1 MKKILFISI
10 LLLFPIIANAE
21 ECTDQM
27 ISSYSSQVSQIKFEP
42 KQLGNSS
49 TYEVWVS
56 NIPNAL
62 AVEKGRTVTDSS
74 GFLGYATSGQSYIAR
89 VYIADGGVCAG
100 KTVKEVSVNIPAV
113 KTEDTT
119 IDNTSNNNSTSDNK
133 TNNNETSDDKTTV
146 DTSTNETTTPVINQT
161 TPIQKPSIDNNKED
175 KQENQTDSKNEDK
188 TDSKT
193 EDDKEDV
200 IISDDDK
207 EQAGNEVVDVP
218 VDEDS
223 SLLDTSTPS
232 EKIELDNLNDTN
244 EDVVIQQIIMY
255 SLISIIVVSI
265 ILIIILKYRKRKGHQ

>member
-21 ECTDQM
+21 ECTEQM

-100 KTVKEVSVNIPAV
+100 KTVKEVSVNIPTV

-133 TNNNETSDDKTTV
+133 TNNNETSDNKTTV

-161 TPIQKPSIDNNKED
+161 TPIQKPSVDNNKED
-175 KQENQTDSKNEDK
+175 KQENQTNSKNEDK
-188 TDSKT
+188 TDSKN
-193 EDDKEDV
+193 EENKEDV

-207 EQAGNEVVDVP
+207 EQAGNEVVGVP

-223 SLLDTSTPS
+223 SLLDTSTSS
-232 EKIELDNLNDTN
+232 EKIELDNLKDTN

-255 SLISIIVVSI
+255 SLISIIVVST

>member
-21 ECTDQM
+21 ECTEQM

-100 KTVKEVSVNIPAV
+100 KTVKEVSVNIPTV

-133 TNNNETSDDKTTV
+133 TNNNETSDDKTAV

-161 TPIQKPSIDNNKED
+161 TSIQKPSIDNNKED

>member
-21 ECTDQM
+21 ECTEQM
-27 ISSYSSQVSQIKFEP
+27 ISSYSSQVNQIKFEP

-49 TYEVWVS
+49 TYEIWVS

-100 KTVKEVSVNIPAV
+100 KTVKEVSVNIPTI
-113 KTEDTT
+113 KTDDTT
-119 IDNTSNNNSTSDNK
+119 IDNTSNNNETSDN
-133 TNNNETSDDKTTV
+133 KTTV

-161 TPIQKPSIDNNKED
+161 TPIQKPSVDNNKED
-175 KQENQTDSKNEDK
+175 KQQNQIESKNE
-188 TDSKT
+188 
-193 EDDKEDV
+193 EDKEDI
-200 IISDDDK
+200 IISNDNK
-207 EQAGNEVVDVP
+207 EQAGNEVVDIP

-232 EKIELDNLNDTN
+232 ETIELDNLKDTN
-244 EDVVIQQIIMY
+244 EDVAIQQIIMY
-255 SLISIIVVSI
+255 SSISVIIVSL
-265 ILIIILKYRKRKGHQ
+265 ILVIILKYRKRKGHQ

>member
-21 ECTDQM
+21 ECTEQM

-100 KTVKEVSVNIPAV
+100 KTVKEVSVNIPTV

-133 TNNNETSDDKTTV
+133 TNNNETSDNKTTV

-161 TPIQKPSIDNNKED
+161 TPIQKPSVDNNKED
-175 KQENQTDSKNEDK
+175 KQENQTNSKNEDK
-188 TDSKT
+188 TDSKN
-193 EDDKEDV
+193 EENKEDV
-200 IISDDDK
+200 IISDDDNV
-207 EQAGNEVVDVP
+207 QAGNEVVGVP

-223 SLLDTSTPS
+223 SLLDTSTSS
-232 EKIELDNLNDTN
+232 EKIELDNLKDTN

-255 SLISIIVVSI
+255 SLISIIVVST

>member
-21 ECTDQM
+21 ECTEQM

-100 KTVKEVSVNIPAV
+100 KTVKEVSVNIPTV
-113 KTEDTT
+113 KIDDTT
-119 IDNTSNNNSTSDNK
+119 TDNTSNNNSTSDNK
-133 TNNNETSDDKTTV
+133 TNNNETSDNKTTV
-146 DTSTNETTTPVINQT
+146 DTSTTEKTTPVISQT
-161 TPIQKPSIDNNKED
+161 TPIQKPSVDTNNED
-175 KQENQTDSKNEDK
+175 KQDNKTDSKNE
-188 TDSKT
+188 
-193 EDDKEDV
+193 EEKEDV

-232 EKIELDNLNDTN
+232 ETIELDNLKDTN

-255 SLISIIVVSI
+255 SSISVIIVSL
-265 ILIIILKYRKRKGHQ
+265 ILVIILKYRKRKGHQ

>member
-21 ECTDQM
+21 ECTEQM

-100 KTVKEVSVNIPAV
+100 KTVKEVSVNIPTV

-232 EKIELDNLNDTN
+232 EKIELDNLKDTN

>member
-1 MKKILFISI
+1 
-10 LLLFPIIANAE
+10 
-21 ECTDQM
+21 M

>member
-21 ECTDQM
+21 ECTEQM

-100 KTVKEVSVNIPAV
+100 KTVKEVSVNIPTV

-133 TNNNETSDDKTTV
+133 TNNNETSDNKTTV
-146 DTSTNETTTPVINQT
+146 DTSTTETTTPVINQT
-161 TPIQKPSIDNNKED
+161 TPIQKPSVDNNKED
-175 KQENQTDSKNEDK
+175 KQENQTNSKNEDK
-188 TDSKT
+188 TDSKN
-193 EDDKEDV
+193 EENKEDV

-232 EKIELDNLNDTN
+232 ETIELNNLKDTN

-255 SLISIIVVSI
+255 SSISVIIVSL

>member
-21 ECTDQM
+21 ECTEQM

-100 KTVKEVSVNIPAV
+100 KTVKEVSVNIPIV

-133 TNNNETSDDKTTV
+133 TNNNETSDNKTTV

-161 TPIQKPSIDNNKED
+161 TPIQKPSVDNNKED
-175 KQENQTDSKNEDK
+175 KQENQTNSKNEDK
-188 TDSKT
+188 TDSKN
-193 EDDKEDV
+193 EENKEDV

-232 EKIELDNLNDTN
+232 EKIELDNLKDTN

-265 ILIIILKYRKRKGHQ
+265 MLIIILKYRKRKGHQ

>member
-21 ECTDQM
+21 ECTEQM

-133 TNNNETSDDKTTV
+133 TNNNETSDDKTAV

>member
-56 NIPNAL
+56 NIPNSL

-100 KTVKEVSVNIPAV
+100 KTVKEVSVNIPTV

-119 IDNTSNNNSTSDNK
+119 VDNNSNNNSTSDDK
-133 TNNNETSDDKTTV
+133 TNNNETNNNKPTV
-146 DTSTNETTTPVINQT
+146 DTSTTETTKPVINQT
-161 TPIQKPSIDNNKED
+161 TPIQKPSVDNNKED
-175 KQENQTDSKNEDK
+175 KQENKEDSKNEDK
-188 TDSKT
+188 TDSKN
-193 EDDKEDV
+193 DDKKEDV
-200 IISDDDK
+200 IITDDNK
-207 EQAGNEVVDVP
+207 EQSGNEVDVP
-218 VDEDS
+218 IDEDN
-223 SLLDTSTPS
+223 SLLDTSTPTES
-232 EKIELDNLNDTN
+232 VESDNLNLNDTN
-244 EDVVIQQIIMY
+244 EDIVIKQIIIY
-255 SLISIIVVSI
+255 SLISVIVVSA
-265 ILIIILKYRKRKGHQ
+265 ILIVILKYRKREHQ

>member
-21 ECTDQM
+21 ECTEQM